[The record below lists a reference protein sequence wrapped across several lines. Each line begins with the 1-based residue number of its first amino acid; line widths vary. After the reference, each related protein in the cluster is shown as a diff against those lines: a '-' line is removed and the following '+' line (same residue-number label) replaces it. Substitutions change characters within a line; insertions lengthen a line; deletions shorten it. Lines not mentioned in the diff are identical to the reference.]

1 MVVSQV
7 SSLWFKTLTTQL
19 PVLVY
24 SSRAGGET
32 SHRLRSYQWTEG
44 EGAAA
49 GGACG
54 AAGIWA
60 AVSPPPALLALCFD
74 LPSPLLAAGFPKGK
88 EPF

>member
-1 MVVSQV
+1 M

-19 PVLVY
+19 PVPVY

-32 SHRLRSYQWTEG
+32 SQRLHGYQWTEG

-49 GGACG
+49 GGACR
-54 AAGIWA
+54 AAGLWA
-60 AVSPPPALLALCFD
+60 AVSPPPALLAFCFD
-74 LPSPLLAAGFPKGK
+74 LPSPLLAAGSPKGQ